1 MFVLQLQERVL
12 NSGVNNLLHPQEG
25 LGLHALRAESTP
37 PNATLNPQVNPPSAF
52 SRARCVS
59 EQPQNIQIPSYPS
72 FPPLYQQQVPQSTNQ
87 TFSQASQLNAASST
101 SSQQQIIRN
110 NQAINQN
117 HRNIRNMRAINQTQT
132 NNTSFYHQQQQ
143 QQQHNTEQANTF
155 MNLNNHFETNENEAN
170 FSNVRQ
176 NNISATTSSNL
187 TYQNLASSNLNATNH
202 NNINLLNNAHN
213 ATNNESLANGQIY
226 PPQQPCQ
233 TNYVRQATP
242 NGPVTNL
249 QQQQSTPQALNNQVP
264 PGNRANNYWDN
275 FRR

>member
-1 MFVLQLQERVL
+1 MLQE
-12 NSGVNNLLHPQEG
+12 S

-37 PNATLNPQVNPPSAF
+37 PNASINPQVNLPSAF

-59 EQPQNIQIPSYPS
+59 EQPQNIQIPSYPNFS
-72 FPPLYQQQVPQSTNQ
+72 PLYQQSVPQSTSQN
-87 TFSQASQLNAASST
+87 FSQTSQLNAATSST
-101 SSQQQIIRN
+101 SSQQQIFRN

-117 HRNIRNMRAINQTQT
+117 NRNLRNMRATNQTQT
-132 NNTSFYHQQQQ
+132 NSSFYHQQQQ
-143 QQQHNTEQANTF
+143 HNSEQANSF

-170 FSNVRQ
+170 FSNIRQ
-176 NNISATTSSNL
+176 NNITATQSSNL

-202 NNINLLNNAHN
+202 NNINLLNNSHT

-226 PPQQPCQ
+226 PPPPQSCQ
-233 TNYVRQATP
+233 TNYVRQGTP
-242 NGPVTNL
+242 NGPTTNL
-249 QQQQSTPQALNNQVP
+249 QQQQQSTPQALNNQVP